1 MLSKSCHRSDIGVRT
16 VALIMGVVFVLAAA
30 IGRAEAGDALA
41 QEVTRYEEA
50 RLQKLLDK
58 TLGPGRALAVVRVAV
73 DRSHVEE
80 VSTTYGRTAVTL
92 DSRSEASGI
101 GRHESTEVV
110 QRKVS
115 RRIVRRSATGPRYSA
130 SHYVYLLSKGR
141 RAPVLERTP
150 LFPSPEPRV
159 PSP

>member
-1 MLSKSCHRSDIGVRT
+1 MKNEHYKLSIGAPAVG
-16 VALIMGVVFVLAAA
+16 ALLGVLLSLLAATGHA
-30 IGRAEAGDALA
+30 DAQNLLA
-41 QEVTRYEEA
+41 RKVTRYEEA
-50 RLQKLLDK
+50 RLQKLPDK

-80 VSTTYGRTAVTL
+80 VSTTYGQTAVTL
-92 DSRSEASGI
+92 DSRSEASGT
-101 GRHESTEVV
+101 GRHGSTEVV

-115 RRIVRRSATGPRYSA
+115 RRIVRRSTTGPRYSA
-130 SHYVYLLSKGR
+130 AHHVYLLSRGR